1 MYATGGWV
9 QAAPQYGWTQPGQQ
23 VPVYGDLY
31 GQAPVQQ
38 PQVQP
43 GQVPV
48 YGDLYGQAPLQ
59 QSQVYAP
66 QYGFSQPQGAYQWS
80 QPVQQAPM
88 PAQQV
93 DPVDIFMQE
102 LGIEEYEFVHFG
114 WIADYGLQDDV
125 LPPGWTSHTDNSSGR
140 IFYADSES
148 GTTSWENPIAD
159 CLRLTIDLGRQYLQA
174 PSETF
179 FEDQMA
185 LLWDQHKRDLDAW
198 HGPMTDDEGRYYYIN
213 SSNGVSSRQDP
224 RQNTQFYWEVER
236 TILET
241 LRDTLVVPD
250 EPEGLPNFGLSDEE
264 LLSRLETPDVYRCD
278 AAPELESTLGE
289 SPSQWGGTAK
299 RASQLQME
307 MARERTEQ
315 AGRVHR
321 EDLKAAYQQMIKSL
335 DGIDYVIKDEAEA
348 QRMLMTRKLR
358 ERRDRR
364 RRREQEE
371 HERRYGEEWK
381 RSLEAMEVAKRE
393 EEARKKAEADAEEVR
408 KAELFRQQQEE
419 EKIQGYAARKE
430 KMLQLRKKKEEEVFQ
445 QKQQARNAMIEAQ
458 ARRLADMQ
466 NDEDERVE
474 RQVQEKAAH
483 DERKRLQKA
492 DQMARWESDV
502 QSSRA
507 QQLER
512 KRAQR
517 ERERAE
523 DVETARFLGEWC
535 KVLDTQEQEEF
546 EMKKAAGRKLAQEHK
561 KQVEVSRRRRE
572 EDKRQ
577 EAMVAIHAKKA
588 LEADTVEFHT
598 YAEKCIRGYSEEGK
612 NVIPLIKE
620 LREFRKRVLE

>member
-419 EKIQGYAARKE
+419 EKRLAQER
-430 KMLQLRKKKEEEVFQ
+430 RKEEE
-445 QKQQARNAMIEAQ
+445 
-458 ARRLADMQ
+458 
-466 NDEDERVE
+466 ERKAAEEE
-474 RQVQEKAAH
+474 RQRVLAEKAAKLEE
-483 DERKRLQKA
+483 ERRLEEE
-492 DQMARWESDV
+492 AR
-502 QSSRA
+502 
-507 QQLER
+507 
-512 KRAQR
+512 QR
-517 ERERAE
+517 EA
-523 DVETARFLGEWC
+523 AQLAA
-535 KVLDTQEQEEF
+535 QEEARRKV
-546 EMKKAAGRKLAQEHK
+546 EEARKAREDLIGRLREAVHSRNTEQLRTAMAEAEAAGLHNELEPLRKALQQELAARRAAAVKARKAAEKLATDFKSAKDAQDCGGATLAAQWRAAVK
-561 KQVEVSRRRRE
+561 EVAKPFDE
-572 EDKRQ
+572 EQ
-577 EAMVAIHAKKA
+577 FIMEGISPPQA
-588 LEADTVEFHT
+588 
-598 YAEKCIRGYSEEGK
+598 AE
-612 NVIPLIKE
+612 
-620 LREFRKRVLE
+620 